1 MEKIVSEIFGK
12 IHRKTLAMKFYCHRC
27 MPATSLKIEL
37 DWHSCPA
44 NFTKYFRKV
53 FSIENFLRLLLLL
66 IFFEAKQSGTKQKNK
81 KTKKKKKMDRKI
93 IWAGRK
99 GVKAS
104 EIKR

>member
-1 MEKIVSEIFGK
+1 MEKSVSEIFGK

-66 IFFEAKQSGTKQKNK
+66 IFFEAKQSGTKQKKNKNK
-81 KTKKKKKMDRKI
+81 KNKKKKWTEKLFGLEGK
-93 IWAGRK
+93 
-99 GVKAS
+99 
-104 EIKR
+104 E

>member
-1 MEKIVSEIFGK
+1 
-12 IHRKTLAMKFYCHRC
+12 
-27 MPATSLKIEL
+27 MPATLLKIEL

-66 IFFEAKQSGTKQKNK
+66 IFFEAKQSGTKQKK
-81 KTKKKKKMDRKI
+81 TKTKKTKKKMDRKI

-99 GVKAS
+99 GVKPS

>member
-81 KTKKKKKMDRKI
+81 KKKTKKMDRKI

>member
-1 MEKIVSEIFGK
+1 MEKSVSEIFRK

-27 MPATSLKIEL
+27 IPATLLKIEL
-37 DWHSCPA
+37 DWHSCPT
-44 NFTKYFRKV
+44 NLTKYFRKA

-66 IFFEAKQSGTKQKNK
+66 IFFEAKQSGTK
-81 KTKKKKKMDRKI
+81 KKKKNDRKI

-99 GVKAS
+99 GVKPS